1 MPLVAEELSFLPEHL
16 SSQEEFDGKTPQ
28 GKTRQKTNNHLKKY
42 TQQTWDRT
50 TWIPPKTE
58 AELSCSCSTVDTG
71 RVTHNR
77 IFVSF
82 PLLNFQS
89 SLWYFVYHCFPYCT
103 FCFGHCTVRLS
114 YYLNVVA
121 RLFISLLNIV
131 ILEI

>member
-1 MPLVAEELSFLPEHL
+1 
-16 SSQEEFDGKTPQ
+16 
-28 GKTRQKTNNHLKKY
+28 
-42 TQQTWDRT
+42 
-50 TWIPPKTE
+50 
-58 AELSCSCSTVDTG
+58 
-71 RVTHNR
+71 
-77 IFVSF
+77 VSF